1 MIVHPL
7 DPSTDPND
15 EIRTDLWNEMTL
27 TQLHRQQELMIDRLN
42 LLFGL
47 RSSMNSNSPTVLNMY
62 HTTFAAYEQL
72 NALVEHKSGGNVN
85 A

>member
-7 DPSTDPND
+7 DPSTDPHD
-15 EIRTDLWNEMTL
+15 EIRTDLWDEMTL

-42 LLFGL
+42 QLFGL
-47 RSSMNSNSPTVLNMY
+47 RSSMNSNSPTVLSMY
-62 HTTFAAYEQL
+62 HITFAAYERL
-72 NALVEHKSGGNVN
+72 NALVEYKSGGNVN